1 MELHEKEEEK
11 DYKDIGKLFRK
22 TIKKKCLLILDLKP
36 LRSLVKGKH
45 YAAKEFESKCTRKE
59 IVDVQILIT
68 SKIITLLTLSV
79 CLECT
84 DTEDHTKLTPTFPKS
99 TIETLEKGVKYV
111 QS

>member
-45 YAAKEFESKCTRKE
+45 YAAKEFESLNVRGKK
-59 IVDVQILIT
+59 
-68 SKIITLLTLSV
+68 LLTY
-79 CLECT
+79 
-84 DTEDHTKLTPTFPKS
+84 KS
-99 TIETLEKGVKYV
+99 L
-111 QS
+111 